1 MIPRKM
7 IALAAMLALAFLCSH
22 SQLHSQG
29 KHGIDTKIEK
39 QKKVLATAISKMEAG
54 AKELEKKKSLF
65 PFVISKEDLEIFQE
79 AFRELKNQVEVEKN
93 KLELLLQT
101 NGKNDIVPEGAKLEK
116 IFDGGV
122 VLTEGVA
129 VAPDNMVYFSDI
141 TFSHVAKDKKGVIE
155 AGHIWKYNPKTGK
168 TTIFRSPSGMSN
180 GIKFDAAGNMIVAE
194 GADYGGRRVIRTD
207 MKTGKS
213 YIIAAMFEGRPFN
226 SPNDITIDEK
236 GRIYFSDPRY
246 LGHEPIDQPV
256 QAVYRI
262 DPDGTIHRIITDAG
276 KPNGV
281 CVSPDQKT
289 IYVVSNDNGTTGLDR
304 IPKDTPVLKGR
315 MALLA
320 YDLSPKGTAKFRKVL
335 VDYAPQDGPDGLVCD
350 AEGNIYVAVRDE
362 TRPGIY
368 VYSSSGKELAYI
380 KTEIPTNVGFGRGPE
395 GKTLYITAGK
405 SLYRIRVNKEG
416 YQLPSK

>member
-1 MIPRKM
+1 MSPRKM
-7 IALAAMLALAFLCSH
+7 IALAAVLALSFLCFH
-22 SQLHSQG
+22 GRLQSQG
-29 KHGIDTKIEK
+29 KDRIAE
-39 QKKVLATAISKMEAG
+39 QKKALVSATSKLKAAGQELEKREKLFEKGAISKE
-54 AKELEKKKSLF
+54 ELELHR
-65 PFVISKEDLEIFQE
+65 Q
-79 AFRELKNQVEVEKN
+79 AFLALKAAVDAQKQELKFSLQAQEKN
-93 KLELLLQT
+93 S
-101 NGKNDIVPEGAKLEK
+101 IVPADAKLEK
-116 IFDGGV
+116 LFDGGV

-129 VAPDNMVYFSDI
+129 IAPDNMVYFSDI

-155 AGHIWKYNPKTGK
+155 AGHIWKYDPKTGK
-168 TTIFRSPSGMSN
+168 ATIFRSPSGMSN

-194 GADYGGRRVIRTD
+194 GADYGGRRVTRTD

-213 YIIAAMFEGRPFN
+213 YIIAAMFEGKPFN

-246 LGHEPIDQPV
+246 LGHEPIEQPV

-320 YDLSPKGTAKFRKVL
+320 YDLSPEGMAKFRKVL
-335 VDYAPQDGPDGLVCD
+335 VDYSPQDGPDGLVCD
-350 AEGNIYVAVRDE
+350 AEGNLYVAVRDE

-368 VYSSSGKELAYI
+368 VYSPSGKELAYV
-380 KTEIPTNVGFGRGPE
+380 KTEVPTNVGFGRGPE

-405 SLYRIRVNKEG
+405 SLYRIRLNKEG